1 MDSRLLLVPSNNDSA
16 ASTASIKDTRNHLG
30 LHDTLRY
37 GPRNLATDITGP
49 STLQKRLENWEATQD
64 NLKLN
69 LRRNMYGMHAP
80 VRMLMERKAVLTN
93 HHMPA
98 VPQSNI
104 HLDILMGRDESL
116 DVGDFFGDV
125 ETAPPLDIH
134 ADMERKLRL

>member
-1 MDSRLLLVPSNNDSA
+1 MESKLLLVPSKNDTV
-16 ASTASIKDTRNHLG
+16 ASSASIKDTRNHLG

-37 GPRNLATDITGP
+37 GPRTLVTEVAGTNP
-49 STLQKRLENWEATQD
+49 LQKRIENWEATQD

-80 VRMLMERKAVLTN
+80 VRLLMERKAVFN
-93 HHMPA
+93 SPHMPTM
-98 VPQSNI
+98 PQSNI
-104 HLDILMGRDESL
+104 HLDILMGRDETL

-125 ETAPPLDIH
+125 ETSLPLDIH